1 MIQTPLEHL
10 MPHLSMGN
18 DILKDQHTDE
28 VIYQW

>member
-1 MIQTPLEHL
+1 MIQTPLERL
-10 MPHLSMGN
+10 MPQLSMGN